1 MEAILYAVGH
11 SVALTVEAI
20 AIVVI
25 ATGTVEAV
33 GNTIRIMRAPRVTG
47 ADRRTVWLDFAGWL
61 VAALTFQ
68 LAADIISTS
77 FSPSWDEVG
86 RLGAIAAI
94 RIFLSYFLD
103 REVENTRRLQHTV
116 ATDARSPRPM
126 LRGVRPQEG

>member
-1 MEAILYAVGH
+1 MEAALHAVGH

-77 FSPSWDEVG
+77 FSPNWEEVG

-94 RIFLSYFLD
+94 RTFLSYFLD
-103 REVENTRRLQHTV
+103 REAENTRRLQHTGV
-116 ATDARSPRPM
+116 TDARSPRPM
-126 LRGVRPQEG
+126 LRDVRPRKG